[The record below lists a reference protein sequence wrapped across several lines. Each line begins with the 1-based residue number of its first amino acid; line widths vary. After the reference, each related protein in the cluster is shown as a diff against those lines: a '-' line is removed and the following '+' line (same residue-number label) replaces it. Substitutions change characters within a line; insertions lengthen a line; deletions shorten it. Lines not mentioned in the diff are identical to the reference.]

1 MPPLLSFTAACKAQ
15 VLMRVYHGPRPA
27 QALLDRL
34 YAKQF
39 FIEELEAIK
48 RGWLRISHPILLINT
63 LMVT

>member
-1 MPPLLSFTAACKAQ
+1 
-15 VLMRVYHGPRPA
+15 MRVYHGPRPA
-27 QALLDRL
+27 QALLDWL